1 MKRFK
6 GGIIEGTVKNME
18 TGEISNV
25 RHYLFSTDLE
35 FFTIAKIEHVESF
48 KLPDNSFQ
56 ISVDCSGLDSIG
68 QVFKLDLDFTPESVE
83 AKDRLLNDLKVDSVF
98 IVKGTY
104 TITQNAIPHII
115 LHDPY
120 YEPVYP
126 QSFEEEI
133 REVFRVNGKERIL

>member
-6 GGIIEGTVKNME
+6 GGIIEGTIQNME

-25 RHYLFSTDLE
+25 RHYLFSTDFE
-35 FFTIAKIEHVESF
+35 FCTIAKIEHVESF

-56 ISVDCSGLDSIG
+56 ISIDCSGLDSIG
-68 QVFKLDLDFTPESVE
+68 QVFQLEMNFSPESVE
-83 AKDRLLNDLKVDSVF
+83 AKDRILEDLKVDSIF

-104 TITQNAIPHII
+104 TITKDVILHIT

-126 QSFEEEI
+126 QSFEDEI
-133 REVFRVNGKERIL
+133 REVFRVNGGKRIL

>member
-1 MKRFK
+1 
-6 GGIIEGTVKNME
+6 ME

-25 RHYLFSTDLE
+25 RHYLFCTDFE

-68 QVFKLDLDFTPESVE
+68 QVFKLGLDFTPDSVE
-83 AKDRLLNDLKVDSVF
+83 IKNRILEELKVDSIF
-98 IVKGTY
+98 IVKGAY
-104 TITQNAIPHII
+104 TITKDINPTHIS

-126 QSFEEEI
+126 QSFEDEI
-133 REVFRVNGKERIL
+133 REVFRVNGGERIS